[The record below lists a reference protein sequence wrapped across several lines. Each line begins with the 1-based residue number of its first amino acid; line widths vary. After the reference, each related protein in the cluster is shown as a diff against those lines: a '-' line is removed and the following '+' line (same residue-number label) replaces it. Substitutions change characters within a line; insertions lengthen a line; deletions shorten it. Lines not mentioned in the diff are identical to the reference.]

1 MSLVHQFTNATSQQ
15 VNESAIFLLDSKPV
29 LIFLKLSFLTGAK
42 LQVLVDD
49 ITNGNNEILSGSLLN
64 IHDTCGAVRHQPTRV
79 NKVPHTIA
87 KCSLFWEQ
95 LTKGRQRKL
104 CYFNRLP

>member
-1 MSLVHQFTNATSQQ
+1 MSLVHQFTNATRQQ

-49 ITNGNNEILSGSLLN
+49 TTNGNNEILSGSLLN
-64 IHDTCGAVRHQPTRV
+64 IHDTCGAVWHQPTRV
-79 NKVPHTIA
+79 NEVPHTIA
-87 KCSLFWEQ
+87 NCSLLWEQ